1 MTNLD
6 ELLDAYPEQEFLK
19 ADGYDDCVIGLY
31 EDRLVYSMTKMVR
44 ETMLTLDI
52 DEREAREFLE
62 YNVWNGYVGELTPV
76 FVDDLDLLDIYTLI

>member
-44 ETMLTLDI
+44 ETMLTADI

>member
-19 ADGYDDCVIGLY
+19 ADGYDDCVIGLH

>member
-44 ETMLTLDI
+44 ETMLVADI
-52 DEREAREFLE
+52 DEREARDFLE
-62 YNVWNGYVGELTPV
+62 SNIWNGYVGELTPV
-76 FVDDLDLLDIYTLI
+76 FVDDLALLDIYSLI

>member
-44 ETMLTLDI
+44 ETMLVADI
-52 DEREAREFLE
+52 DEREARDFLE
-62 YNVWNGYVGELTPV
+62 SNIWSGYVGELTPV
-76 FVDDLDLLDIYTLI
+76 FVDDLDLLDIYSIL

>member
-44 ETMLTLDI
+44 ETMLVADI
-52 DEREAREFLE
+52 DEREARDFLE
-62 YNVWNGYVGELTPV
+62 SNIWSGYVGELTPV
-76 FVDDLDLLDIYTLI
+76 FVDDLALLDIYSIL

>member
-44 ETMLTLDI
+44 ETMLVADI

-62 YNVWNGYVGELTPV
+62 SSIWNGYVGELTPV
-76 FVDDLDLLDIYTLI
+76 FVDDLALLDIYSIL